1 MKKLLLAC
9 GLAASAVQF
18 AYAANTMPEG
28 DVAAGEAQAATCA
41 ACHGQDGN
49 SMVPSFPKLAGLGER
64 YLYEQMVAIRDGVR
78 VVAQMAGQVDNKS
91 DQELADLA
99 AYYDSL
105 ARSGGQADPD
115 LVDLG
120 EKVYRA
126 GVAERNVA
134 ACTACH
140 GPHGQGNDPAG
151 YPGLAGQHA
160 DPAGKRRQPQFDVV
174 VRCRVHPRRLAGAG
188 APSKSGN
195 EVGGPSP
202 RPADREIRSSD
213 SVQRP
218 CCSCM
223 RWISISCC

>member
-9 GLAASAVQF
+9 GLAVSSVQF
-18 AYAANTMPEG
+18 AFAANTMPEG
-28 DVAAGEAQAATCA
+28 DVASGEAQAATCS

-105 ARSGGQADPD
+105 ERSGGQTDPD

-160 DPAGKRRQPQFDVV
+160 EYIEAQLKAYQTGYERPGEGRYTDGEAKVMRSNAFGLSDLEIKAVASYIAGLQ
-174 VRCRVHPRRLAGAG
+174 
-188 APSKSGN
+188 
-195 EVGGPSP
+195 
-202 RPADREIRSSD
+202 
-213 SVQRP
+213 
-218 CCSCM
+218 
-223 RWISISCC
+223 

>member
-9 GLAASAVQF
+9 GLAVSSVQF

-28 DVAAGEAQAATCA
+28 DVASGEAQAATCS

-105 ARSGGQADPD
+105 ERSGGQTDSD

-160 DPAGKRRQPQFDVV
+160 EYIEAQLKAYQTGYERPGEGRYTDGEAKVMRSNAFGLSDLEIKAVASYIAGLQ
-174 VRCRVHPRRLAGAG
+174 
-188 APSKSGN
+188 
-195 EVGGPSP
+195 
-202 RPADREIRSSD
+202 
-213 SVQRP
+213 
-218 CCSCM
+218 
-223 RWISISCC
+223 

>member
-18 AYAANTMPEG
+18 ADAANTMPEG
-28 DVAAGEAQAATCA
+28 DVASGEAQAATCS
-41 ACHGQDGN
+41 ACHAQDGN

-64 YLYEQMVAIRDGVR
+64 YLYEQLVAIRDGVR

-99 AYYDSL
+99 AYYDSFE
-105 ARSGGQADPD
+105 RSGGQTDPD

-140 GPHGQGNDPAG
+140 GPHGRGNDPAG

-160 DPAGKRRQPQFDVV
+160 EYIESQLKAYQTGYERPGEGRYTDGEAKVMRSNAFGLSDLEIKAVASYIAGLQ
-174 VRCRVHPRRLAGAG
+174 
-188 APSKSGN
+188 
-195 EVGGPSP
+195 
-202 RPADREIRSSD
+202 
-213 SVQRP
+213 
-218 CCSCM
+218 
-223 RWISISCC
+223 

>member
-9 GLAASAVQF
+9 GLAASAAQF

-28 DVAAGEAQAATCA
+28 DAASGEAQAATCA

-99 AYYDSL
+99 AYFDSL
-105 ARSGGQADPD
+105 QRSGGQADPD

-134 ACTACH
+134 ACTSCH
-140 GPHGQGNDPAG
+140 SPLGEGNSPAG
-151 YPGLAGQHA
+151 FPALAGQHA
-160 DPAGKRRQPQFDVV
+160 EYIESQLKAYKLGYERPGEGRYTDGDAKIMRSNAFGLTDYEIKAVASYIAGLQ
-174 VRCRVHPRRLAGAG
+174 
-188 APSKSGN
+188 
-195 EVGGPSP
+195 
-202 RPADREIRSSD
+202 
-213 SVQRP
+213 
-218 CCSCM
+218 
-223 RWISISCC
+223 

>member
-9 GLAASAVQF
+9 GLAVSSVQF

-28 DVAAGEAQAATCA
+28 DVASGEAQAATCS

-105 ARSGGQADPD
+105 ERSGGQTAPD

-160 DPAGKRRQPQFDVV
+160 EYIEAQLKAYQTGYERPGEGRYTDGEAKVMRSNAFGLSDLEIKAVASYIAGLQ
-174 VRCRVHPRRLAGAG
+174 
-188 APSKSGN
+188 
-195 EVGGPSP
+195 
-202 RPADREIRSSD
+202 
-213 SVQRP
+213 
-218 CCSCM
+218 
-223 RWISISCC
+223 